1 LPEIRACAFPR
12 VAADGNPGLEAAT
25 ALRLLVQT
33 LPPTVL
39 VVEDTLIKIKL
50 VVFNAIKLV
59 VFNAIKLVVF
69 NAIKLV
75 VFNAIK
81 LVVFNAIPATHETND
96 QELPVSRYPVK

>member
-1 LPEIRACAFPR
+1 LRLPEIRACAFPR
-12 VAADGNPGLEAAT
+12 VAEDGNPGLQDGT

-39 VVEDTLIKIKL
+39 AVEDTLIK
-50 VVFNAIKLV
+50 IKLV